1 MLFLRLA
8 VPKVT
13 LRSTAIDC
21 RTLRPLPSSGTDAT
35 VQELAEALRGELRS
49 TYALEQSAITEYIE
63 VECQRLRLRLMRDQI
78 EGSYA
83 LGHVWRLL
91 SNSMMQESTARW
103 KVKMI
108 RNDLPSWVVNLF
120 SLHGCFS

>member
-1 MLFLRLA
+1 M
-8 VPKVT
+8 PKVT